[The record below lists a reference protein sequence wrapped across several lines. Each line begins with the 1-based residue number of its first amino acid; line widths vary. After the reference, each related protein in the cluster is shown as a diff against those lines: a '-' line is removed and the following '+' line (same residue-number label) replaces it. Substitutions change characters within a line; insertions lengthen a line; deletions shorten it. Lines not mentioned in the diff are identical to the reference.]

1 MKENSTA
8 FLPSTRSCLGG
19 SVFQSIRIFFI
30 AHLPVFCARV
40 VCNSGDWR
48 SAVDYTLAVEL
59 AIVIFRARV
68 ISWGDR
74 REIWM
79 TIRTLTCL
87 CFENIA
93 LELMRVVNISL
104 MHQEAIVG
112 NKQTGAT
119 ERSYTGGETAS
130 FMLYILRS
138 NDDELKE
145 CSRTPSLSSVIKYL
159 RAIIKWKAWVLLPV
173 VKQ

>member
-1 MKENSTA
+1 
-8 FLPSTRSCLGG
+8 
-19 SVFQSIRIFFI
+19 
-30 AHLPVFCARV
+30 
-40 VCNSGDWR
+40 
-48 SAVDYTLAVEL
+48 
-59 AIVIFRARV
+59 
-68 ISWGDR
+68 
-74 REIWM
+74 M

-159 RAIIKWKAWVLLPV
+159 RAIIKWKA
-173 VKQ
+173 